1 MLTLLRA
8 LTAAVVFMSSVGVVA
23 QEQYEEGV
31 HYELIEPAIHTGV
44 SDRVVVTEFFSYGC
58 GHCYNFEPLLESFDA
73 RLPDGVVLQRTPV
86 IWNNNPGMKLLAKT
100 YYAVEVLDVFE
111 PVHGAVFNAIHR
123 QRKRLSSPEAVK
135 AVFVENG
142 VSDSDFDRAF
152 GSFGIDSMVRQAAA
166 RTEGAR
172 INGTPSLMVNGKYR
186 IDTRQAGSQAN
197 MLKIAAFLADK
208 ELARLAGAAGAAD

>member
-1 MLTLLRA
+1 MLGWLRVVTL
-8 LTAAVVFMSSVGVVA
+8 AVVAALSMGVAA
-23 QEQYEEGV
+23 QEQYQEGV
-31 HYELIEPAIHTGV
+31 HYELIEPAIHAGI

-58 GHCYNFEPLLESFDA
+58 GHCYNFEPLLESFES
-73 RLPDGVVLQRTPV
+73 RLPEGVVVQRTPV

-111 PVHGAVFNAIHR
+111 PVHGAVFNTIHR
-123 QRKRLSSPEAVK
+123 QRKRLSSPEAVG

-142 VSDSDFDRAF
+142 VDAKEFDRAL

-172 INGTPSLMVNGKYR
+172 VQGTPSLMVNGKYR

-208 ELARLAGAAGAAD
+208 ELARLERAASAAN

>member
-1 MLTLLRA
+1 MLGWLRA
-8 LTAAVVFMSSVGVVA
+8 VTLAVVAALSMGVAA
-23 QEQYEEGV
+23 QEQYQEGV
-31 HYELIEPAIHTGV
+31 HYELIEPAIHAGI

-58 GHCYNFEPLLESFDA
+58 GHCYNFEPLLESFES
-73 RLPDGVVLQRTPV
+73 RLPDGVVVQRTPV
-86 IWNNNPGMKLLAKT
+86 IWNNNSGMKLLAKT

-111 PVHGAVFNAIHR
+111 PVHGAVFNTIHR
-123 QRKRLSSPEAVK
+123 QRKRLSSPEAVR

-142 VSDSDFDRAF
+142 VDAKDFDRAF

-172 INGTPSLMVNGKYR
+172 VQGTPSLMVNGKYR

-208 ELARLAGAAGAAD
+208 ELARLERAASAAN

>member
-1 MLTLLRA
+1 MLGWLRVVTL
-8 LTAAVVFMSSVGVVA
+8 AVVAALSMGVAA
-23 QEQYEEGV
+23 QEQYQEGV
-31 HYELIEPAIHTGV
+31 HYELIEPAIHAGI

-58 GHCYNFEPLLESFDA
+58 GHCYNFEPLLESFES
-73 RLPDGVVLQRTPV
+73 RLPDGVVVQRTPV

-111 PVHGAVFNAIHR
+111 PVHGAVFNTIHR
-123 QRKRLSSPEAVK
+123 QRKRLSSPEAVR

-142 VSDSDFDRAF
+142 VDAKDLDRAV
-152 GSFGIDSMVRQAAA
+152 GSFGSDSRVRQAAA

-172 INGTPSLMVNGKYR
+172 VQGTPSLMVNGKYR

-208 ELARLAGAAGAAD
+208 ELARLERAASSAD

>member
-1 MLTLLRA
+1 MLGWLRVITL
-8 LTAAVVFMSSVGVVA
+8 AVVAALSTGVAA
-23 QEQYEEGV
+23 QEQYQEGV
-31 HYELIEPAIHTGV
+31 HYELIEPAIHAGI

-58 GHCYNFEPLLESFDA
+58 GHCYNFEPLLESFES
-73 RLPDGVVLQRTPV
+73 RLPDGVVVQRTPV
-86 IWNNNPGMKLLAKT
+86 IWNNNSGMKLLAKT

-111 PVHGAVFNAIHR
+111 PVHGAVFNTIHR
-123 QRKRLSSPEAVK
+123 QRKRLSSPEAVR

-142 VSDSDFDRAF
+142 VDAKDFDRAF

-172 INGTPSLMVNGKYR
+172 VQGTPSLMVNGKYR

-208 ELARLAGAAGAAD
+208 ELARLERAASAAN

>member
-1 MLTLLRA
+1 MLGWLRIVTFGAVAA
-8 LTAAVVFMSSVGVVA
+8 LSTGAAA
-23 QEQYEEGV
+23 QEQYQQGV
-31 HYELIEPAIHTGV
+31 HYDLIEPAIHTGI

-58 GHCYNFEPLLESFDA
+58 GHCYNFEPLLESFES
-73 RLPDGVVLQRTPV
+73 RLPEGVVVQRTPV
-86 IWNNNPGMKLLAKT
+86 IWNDNPGLKLLAKT

-111 PVHGAVFNAIHR
+111 PVHGAVFNSIHR
-123 QRKRLSSPEAVK
+123 QRKRLSSPEAVR

-142 VSDSDFDRAF
+142 VDAKDFDRAF

-172 INGTPSLMVNGKYR
+172 VQGTPSLMVNGKYR

-208 ELARLAGAAGAAD
+208 ELARLARAQRG

>member
-73 RLPDGVVLQRTPV
+73 RLPDGVMLQRTPV

-208 ELARLAGAAGAAD
+208 ELARLAGAAGAAE

>member
-1 MLTLLRA
+1 M
-8 LTAAVVFMSSVGVVA
+8 GVVA

-73 RLPDGVVLQRTPV
+73 RLPDGVMLQRTPV

-172 INGTPSLMVNGKYR
+172 INGTPSLMGNGKYR

>member
-73 RLPDGVVLQRTPV
+73 RLPDGVMLQRTPV
-86 IWNNNPGMKLLAKT
+86 IWNNNPSMKLLAKT

-123 QRKRLSSPEAVK
+123 QRKRLSSPQAVK

-172 INGTPSLMVNGKYR
+172 IDGTPSLMVNGKYR

>member
-1 MLTLLRA
+1 MLGWLRVVIF
-8 LTAAVVFMSSVGVVA
+8 AVVAALSTGA
-23 QEQYEEGV
+23 AALEQYQEGI
-31 HYELIEPAIHTGV
+31 HYDVIEPAIHTGI

-58 GHCYNFEPLLESFDA
+58 GHCYNFEPLLESFES
-73 RLPDGVVLQRTPV
+73 RLPEGVVVQRTPV

-111 PVHGAVFNAIHR
+111 PVHGAIFNTIHR
-123 QRKRLSSPEAVK
+123 QRKRLSSPEAVR

-142 VSDSDFDRAF
+142 VDAKDFDRAF

-166 RTEGAR
+166 RTEGAHVQ
-172 INGTPSLMVNGKYR
+172 GTPSLMVNGKYR

-208 ELARLAGAAGAAD
+208 ELARLERAPNAAD

>member
-44 SDRVVVTEFFSYGC
+44 SDRVVVTEFLSYGC
-58 GHCYNFEPLLESFDA
+58 GHCYNCEPLLESFDA

-208 ELARLAGAAGAAD
+208 ELARLAGAAGAAE

>member
-1 MLTLLRA
+1 MLGWLRVI
-8 LTAAVVFMSSVGVVA
+8 TFAAVAALSTGVAA
-23 QEQYEEGV
+23 QEQYQEGV
-31 HYELIEPAIHTGV
+31 HYDLIEPAIHTGI

-58 GHCYNFEPLLESFDA
+58 GHCYNFEPLLESFES
-73 RLPDGVVLQRTPV
+73 RLPEGVVVQRTPV

-111 PVHGAVFNAIHR
+111 PVHGAVFNT
-123 QRKRLSSPEAVK
+123 
-135 AVFVENG
+135 
-142 VSDSDFDRAF
+142 
-152 GSFGIDSMVRQAAA
+152 FGIDSMVRQAAA

-172 INGTPSLMVNGKYR
+172 VQGTPSLMVNGKYR

-208 ELARLAGAAGAAD
+208 ELARLERAANAAD

>member
-8 LTAAVVFMSSVGVVA
+8 LTAAVVFMCSWGVVA

-73 RLPDGVVLQRTPV
+73 RLPDGVMLQRTPV

>member
-1 MLTLLRA
+1 MLGWLRIVMF
-8 LTAAVVFMSSVGVVA
+8 AAVAALSTGAAA
-23 QEQYEEGV
+23 QEQYQEGI
-31 HYELIEPAIHTGV
+31 HYDLIEPATHTGI

-58 GHCYNFEPLLESFDA
+58 GHCYNFEPLLESFES
-73 RLPDGVVLQRTPV
+73 RLPEGVVVQRTPV
-86 IWNNNPGMKLLAKT
+86 IWNNNPGLKLLAKT

-111 PVHGAVFNAIHR
+111 PVHGAVFNTIHR
-123 QRKRLSSPEAVK
+123 QRKRLSSPEAVR

-142 VSDSDFDRAF
+142 VDAKDFDRAF

-172 INGTPSLMVNGKYR
+172 VQGTPSLMVNGKYR

-208 ELARLAGAAGAAD
+208 ELARLERAANAAD

>member
-1 MLTLLRA
+1 MSRWLRIVTL
-8 LTAAVVFMSSVGVVA
+8 AVVAALSTGVAA
-23 QEQYEEGV
+23 QEQYQEGV
-31 HYELIEPAIHTGV
+31 HYELIEPAIHAGV

-58 GHCYNFEPLLESFDA
+58 GHCYNFEPLLESFES
-73 RLPDGVVLQRTPV
+73 RLPDGVVVQRTPV
-86 IWNNNPGMKLLAKT
+86 IWNNNLGMKLLAKT

-111 PVHGAVFNAIHR
+111 PVHGAVFNTIHR
-123 QRKRLSSPEAVK
+123 QRKRLSSPEAVR

-142 VSDSDFDRAF
+142 VDAKDFDRAF

-172 INGTPSLMVNGKYR
+172 VQGTPSLMVNGKYR

-208 ELARLAGAAGAAD
+208 ELARLERAASAAN

>member
-8 LTAAVVFMSSVGVVA
+8 LTAAFVFMSSVGVVA

-73 RLPDGVVLQRTPV
+73 RLPDGVMLQRTPV

>member
-73 RLPDGVVLQRTPV
+73 RLPDGVMLQRTPV

-123 QRKRLSSPEAVK
+123 QRKRLSSPQAVK

-172 INGTPSLMVNGKYR
+172 IDGTPSLMVNGKYR

>member
-73 RLPDGVVLQRTPV
+73 RLPDGVMLQRTPV

-172 INGTPSLMVNGKYR
+172 INGTPSPMVNGKYR

>member
-1 MLTLLRA
+1 MLGWLRVVTFGAVAA
-8 LTAAVVFMSSVGVVA
+8 LSTGAAA
-23 QEQYEEGV
+23 QEQYQQGV
-31 HYELIEPAIHTGV
+31 HYDLIEPAIHTGI
-44 SDRVVVTEFFSYGC
+44 SDGVVVTEFFSYGC
-58 GHCYNFEPLLESFDA
+58 GHCYNFEPLLESFES
-73 RLPDGVVLQRTPV
+73 RLPEGVVVQRTPV

-111 PVHGAVFNAIHR
+111 PVHGAVFNTIHR
-123 QRKRLSSPEAVK
+123 QRKRLSSPEAIR

-142 VSDSDFDRAF
+142 VDAKDFDRAF

-172 INGTPSLMVNGKYR
+172 VQGTPSLMVNGKYR
-186 IDTRQAGSQAN
+186 IDTGQAGSQAN

-208 ELARLAGAAGAAD
+208 ELARLARAPNAAE

>member
-73 RLPDGVVLQRTPV
+73 RLPDGVMLQRTPV

-111 PVHGAVFNAIHR
+111 PVHGAVFNAIHL

-142 VSDSDFDRAF
+142 VSDSDFDLAF

>member
-8 LTAAVVFMSSVGVVA
+8 LTAAVVLMSSVGVVA

-73 RLPDGVVLQRTPV
+73 RLPDGVMLQRTPV

>member
-73 RLPDGVVLQRTPV
+73 RLPDGVMLQRTPV

-172 INGTPSLMVNGKYR
+172 INGTPSIMVNGKYR

>member
-1 MLTLLRA
+1 MLGWLRVVTL
-8 LTAAVVFMSSVGVVA
+8 AVVAALSMGVAA
-23 QEQYEEGV
+23 QEQYQEGV
-31 HYELIEPAIHTGV
+31 HYELIEPAIHAGI

-58 GHCYNFEPLLESFDA
+58 GHCYNFEPLLESFES
-73 RLPDGVVLQRTPV
+73 RLPDGVVVQRTPV
-86 IWNNNPGMKLLAKT
+86 IWNNNSGMKLLAKT

-111 PVHGAVFNAIHR
+111 PVHGAVFNTIHR
-123 QRKRLSSPEAVK
+123 QRKRLSSPEAVR
-135 AVFVENG
+135 AVFIENG
-142 VSDSDFDRAF
+142 VDAKDFDRAF

-172 INGTPSLMVNGKYR
+172 VQGTPSLMVNGKYR

-208 ELARLAGAAGAAD
+208 ELARLERAASAAN

>member
-1 MLTLLRA
+1 MLDWLRVVTL
-8 LTAAVVFMSSVGVVA
+8 AVVAALSMVVAA
-23 QEQYEEGV
+23 QEQYQEGV
-31 HYELIEPAIHTGV
+31 HYELIEPAIHAGI

-58 GHCYNFEPLLESFDA
+58 GHCYNFEPLLESFES
-73 RLPDGVVLQRTPV
+73 RLPDGVVVQRTPV
-86 IWNNNPGMKLLAKT
+86 IWNNNSGMKLLAKT

-111 PVHGAVFNAIHR
+111 PVHGAVFNTIHR
-123 QRKRLSSPEAVK
+123 QRKRLSSPEAVR

-142 VSDSDFDRAF
+142 VDAKDFDRAF

-172 INGTPSLMVNGKYR
+172 VQGTPSLMVNGKYR

-208 ELARLAGAAGAAD
+208 ELARLERAASAAN

>member
-1 MLTLLRA
+1 MLGWLRVVTLGAVAA
-8 LTAAVVFMSSVGVVA
+8 LSTGAAA
-23 QEQYEEGV
+23 QEQYQQGV
-31 HYELIEPAIHTGV
+31 HYDLIEPAIHTGI

-58 GHCYNFEPLLESFDA
+58 GHCYNFEPLLESFES
-73 RLPDGVVLQRTPV
+73 RVPEGVVVQRTPV
-86 IWNNNPGMKLLAKT
+86 IWNNNPDMKLLAKT

-111 PVHGAVFNAIHR
+111 PVHGAVFNTIHR
-123 QRKRLSSPEAVK
+123 QRKRLSSPEALR

-142 VSDSDFDRAF
+142 VDAKDFDRAF

-172 INGTPSLMVNGKYR
+172 VQGTPSLMVNGKYR

-208 ELARLAGAAGAAD
+208 ELAQLARAPNAAD

>member
-1 MLTLLRA
+1 MGWLRVI
-8 LTAAVVFMSSVGVVA
+8 TFAAVAALSTGAVA
-23 QEQYEEGV
+23 QEQYQEGV
-31 HYELIEPAIHTGV
+31 HYDLIEPAIHTGV

-58 GHCYNFEPLLESFDA
+58 GHCYNFEPLLESFES
-73 RLPDGVVLQRTPV
+73 RLPEGVVVQRTPV

-100 YYAVEVLDVFE
+100 YYAVEVLDVFV
-111 PVHGAVFNAIHR
+111 PVHGAVFNTIHR
-123 QRKRLSSPEAVK
+123 QRKRLSSPEAVR

-142 VSDSDFDRAF
+142 VDAKDFDRAF

-172 INGTPSLMVNGKYR
+172 VQGTPSLMVNGKYR

-197 MLKIAAFLADK
+197 MLKIAAFLAEK
-208 ELARLAGAAGAAD
+208 ELARLERAANAAD

>member
-73 RLPDGVVLQRTPV
+73 RLPDGVMLQRTPV
-86 IWNNNPGMKLLAKT
+86 IWNNNPDMKLLAKT